1 MLARAS
7 SLRALIIAVI
17 GCVAAGGW
25 PAVGRAQQ
33 APTVR
38 SIRLYIGDLRP
49 DRATDAATLYARI
62 RIAAEA
68 TCGEPQLPESHF
80 IDPDYPRCVEAAI
93 REAVTQVDSAALS
106 AYYQRRISRERRS

>member
-1 MLARAS
+1 MLARAR
-7 SLRALIIAVI
+7 SLHALIIAMI
-17 GCVAAGGW
+17 GCAAATGW
-25 PAVGRAQQ
+25 PAVGQTQQ

-49 DRATDAATLYARI
+49 DSAADAATLYARI
-62 RIAAEA
+62 RVAAEA

-80 IDPDYPRCVEAAI
+80 IDPGYPRCVEAAI
-93 REAVTQVDSAALS
+93 REAVAQVDSTALS